1 MMTHNYST
9 LDTTRAQAGEP
20 TAVANFV
27 WILILTLAGIGGS
40 LVISCIAP
48 FVALAVALA
57 GTVRLAAAVRAMT
70 AIWLANQFI
79 GFVFFHFPRTPNTV
93 LWGLAIGAAALVS
106 TVIAANVM
114 KRATAAPIL
123 ARIGLAFVLGF
134 AAYEGGLFVAA
145 LSLGGVETFSP
156 AIIAQIAL
164 SNVIW
169 LIGLVALNE
178 LLSVLCKPWLGITPR
193 LLNAA

>member
-9 LDTTRAQAGEP
+9 LGTTRAQAGEP

-114 KRATAAPIL
+114 KRATATPIL
-123 ARIGLAFVLGF
+123 ARVGLAFVLGF

-156 AIIAQIAL
+156 AIIAQIGL

-178 LLSVLCKPWLGITPR
+178 LVAVLCKPWLGITPR